1 MQYVIIGSS
10 AAGINAIEAIRTK
23 DKTSKIIVISDE
35 KNPLYSRCLISYLLA
50 GTIEE
55 KKIWYRPSS
64 FFKNNKVEALL
75 GTRAEKISIKKKEVM
90 LSNYVGEGFKPSPTN
105 KEKIKF
111 DRLLIA
117 TGASPKLEDIPGIDK
132 KGVFPLRTIDHTI
145 EIQSM
150 LDRVKNV
157 AVLGGGLIGL
167 RAAYALKN
175 RGKDVSV
182 FVKSSSILSQIV
194 DSGAAGLMQK
204 RIEEKG
210 IKIFTGVA
218 AKEIQGDKSANR
230 IIFDNGSEIVG
241 DRHAC
246 PLLVIIGKGVSP
258 NIAIA
263 KDAGIKTNWGILAN
277 EYLRTSD
284 EDVFTAGDASETN
297 DIAMEESSINAI
309 WPAACEQG
317 RIAGLN
323 MAGENEVYEGSLAM
337 NSIEFFGLPVIS
349 VGITR
354 PKSDKY
360 QEIIKKDINKNIY
373 KKIVL
378 KDGIIT
384 GVIFVNSIENIGI
397 IGALIKNKVDVTSI
411 KDIILEDYFDY
422 GKIIPLIKKS
432 KTGFKDPEFKETVM
446 TL

>member
-10 AAGINAIEAIRTK
+10 AAGINAVEAIRTK
-23 DKTSKIIVISDE
+23 DKDSKITVITDE

-50 GTIEE
+50 GTIDE
-55 KKIWYRPSS
+55 KKIWYRKDS
-64 FFKNNKVEALL
+64 FFKTNKANAIL
-75 GTRAEKISIKKKEVM
+75 GVKAREIDIKKKEI
-90 LSNYVGEGFKPSPTN
+90 LLDN
-105 KEKIKF
+105 KEKVKF

-117 TGASPKLEDIPGIDK
+117 TGASPKLENIPGIDK
-132 KGVFPLRTIDHTI
+132 KGVFPLRTIKHTI
-145 EIQSM
+145 EIQAM
-150 LDRVKNV
+150 LDKVKNV

-182 FVKSSSILSQIV
+182 FVKSGSILSQIV
-194 DSGAAGLMQK
+194 DKDAAGLMQK

-210 IKIFTGVA
+210 IKVFTGVA

-230 IIFDNGSEIVG
+230 IIFDNGSEITG
-241 DRHAC
+241 DSRDR

-258 NIAIA
+258 NIEIA

-277 EYLRTSD
+277 EHLRTSV
-284 EDVFTAGDASETN
+284 EDIFTAGDVAETN
-297 DIAMEESSINAI
+297 DIVLEESSINAI

-323 MAGENEVYEGSLAM
+323 MAGESETYKGSLAM

-360 QEIIKKDINKNIY
+360 KEVVKKDAGKNIY

-378 KDGIIT
+378 KDDIIV
-384 GVIFVNSIENIGI
+384 GVIFVNSIENIGV
-397 IGALIKNKVDVTSI
+397 IGALIKNKADITSI

-422 GKIIPLIKKS
+422 GKIAALVKKS
-432 KTGFKDPEFKETVM
+432 KEGFREQEFKETIM
-446 TL
+446 TLR

>member
-10 AAGINAIEAIRTK
+10 AAGISAIEAIRTK
-23 DKTSKIIVISDE
+23 DKTSKIVVVSDE
-35 KNPLYSRCLISYLLA
+35 KKPLYSRCLISYLLA
-50 GTIEE
+50 GTIDE
-55 KKIWYRPSS
+55 KKIWYRKDN
-64 FFKNNKVEALL
+64 FFKDNKVEALL
-75 GTRAEKISIKKKEVM
+75 GIKAEEINVKKKEVT
-90 LSNYVGEGFKPSPTN
+90 LCRGRSRPSPTN

-111 DRLLIA
+111 DKLLIA

-132 KGVFPLRTIDHTI
+132 KGVFPLRTIEHAI
-145 EIQSM
+145 EIQAM
-150 LDRVKNV
+150 LDKVKS
-157 AVLGGGLIGL
+157 AAILGGGLIGL

-182 FVKSSSILSQIV
+182 FVKSSSILSQII
-194 DSGAAGLMQK
+194 DKDAAGLMQK

-241 DRHAC
+241 DGRDH

-258 NIAIA
+258 NIEIA
-263 KDAGIKTNWGILAN
+263 KSAGIKTNWGIL
-277 EYLRTSD
+277 SD
-284 EDVFTAGDASETN
+284 EFLKTSSEDIFSAGDVSETN
-297 DIAMEESSINAI
+297 DIALEESSINAI

-323 MAGENEVYEGSLAM
+323 MAGGNEIYEGSLAM

-360 QEIIKKDINKNIY
+360 EEIIKKDAGKDIY

-378 KDGIIT
+378 KDDSEIDKLEA
-384 GVIFVNSIENIGI
+384 VRPSFFSNIFKSCP
-397 IGALIKNKVDVTSI
+397 AP
-411 KDIILEDYFDY
+411 KDKEAANAT
-422 GKIIPLIKKS
+422 KS
-432 KTGFKDPEFKETVM
+432 
-446 TL
+446 